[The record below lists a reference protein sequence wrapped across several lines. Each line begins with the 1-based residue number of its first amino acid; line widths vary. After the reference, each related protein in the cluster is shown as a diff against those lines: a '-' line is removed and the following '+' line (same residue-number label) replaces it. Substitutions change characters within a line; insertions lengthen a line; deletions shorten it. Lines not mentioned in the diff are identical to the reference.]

1 MADVSREEADWIAAR
16 MPDVVKAGGIFEN
29 DAWLPVLEEG
39 GIDVNDTT
47 TFRAGSDDL
56 VILDDKWLI
65 EPQGDG
71 AWRAR
76 DWLGREDTH
85 YAAAVEGEA
94 VPDDAG
100 DES

>member
-1 MADVSREEADWIAAR
+1 
-16 MPDVVKAGGIFEN
+16 MPGVVKAGGVFEN

-47 TFRAGSDDL
+47 TFQAGSDDL
-56 VILDDKWLI
+56 VILDGKWLI
-65 EPQGDG
+65 EPDGDG

-76 DWLGREDTH
+76 EWLGREDSH

-94 VPDDAG
+94 VLDEAG